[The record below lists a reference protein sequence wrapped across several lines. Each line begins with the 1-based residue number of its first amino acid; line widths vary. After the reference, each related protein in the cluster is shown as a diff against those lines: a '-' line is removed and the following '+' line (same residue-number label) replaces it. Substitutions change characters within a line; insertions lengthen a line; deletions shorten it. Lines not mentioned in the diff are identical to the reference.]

1 MGTAP
6 TSATGET
13 EFCCTWDFF
22 HCGVDNWCNE
32 NDSNC
37 HGGCGGVWMELNSEA
52 MSCLALHEECT
63 SDINDFS
70 VNNQVVLEMI
80 VTNNAYGMRVMELA
94 RTSYKYWRSV
104 DICFLMNSRL

>member
-1 MGTAP
+1 MGSPTIAP
-6 TSATGET
+6 TLATGET

-22 HCGVDNWCNE
+22 RCSVDNWCNE

-63 SDINDFS
+63 SDINDCCEPLS
-70 VNNQVVLEMI
+70 CVGDD
-80 VTNNAYGMRVMELA
+80 TTSNACRMRVMELA
-94 RTSYKYWRSV
+94 RTSYKYWHS
-104 DICFLMNSRL
+104 